1 MAAVTFAVGSAG
13 SDWRETGEEASAA
26 EPDCPL
32 NHQRGVLSAAATGL
46 RSTRPALITSNSAV
60 EFFRFLAIHDLTSG
74 CATRRGE
81 TSDASAPENP
91 GPARAVDPP
100 ASSPARRSSSGRPVP
115 GPAAL

>member
-46 RSTRPALITSNSAV
+46 RSTRPALMTSNSAV
-60 EFFRFLAIHDLTSG
+60 EFFRFLAIRDLTSG
-74 CATRRGE
+74 YVTGRERCHRRPIPQGE
-81 TSDASAPENP
+81 APG
-91 GPARAVDPP
+91 GPRDQPRCPVTCRAGHPP
-100 ASSPARRSSSGRPVP
+100 D
-115 GPAAL
+115 